1 MNPNWQALKYFN
13 EEQFFKIIQETS
25 KKSNIIG
32 RLPKA
37 LSLPIMQDNTSSS
50 DSCDSLGSLLSSRRD
65 DSTITQGEQ
74 CSRARGDYCNLDNHS
89 HEVSL

>member
-1 MNPNWQALKYFN
+1 MNPNWQVLKYFN

-37 LSLPIMQDNTSSS
+37 LSLPIMQDNASSS
-50 DSCDSLGSLLSSRRD
+50 DSSGSLLSRLSSKRD
-65 DSTITQGEQ
+65 DSTITSGDQYP
-74 CSRARGDYCNLDNHS
+74 RARDEYCNLDHHS
-89 HEVSL
+89 HEVTL